1 MRLIPLAVIV
11 ASLAACGPH
20 LSVVVPPAE
29 NICATLRGDPGIT
42 ARLYFGRTTKS
53 GGTVDNAAWQKF
65 LAENV
70 TPRFPSGFSVF
81 DGYGQWRQRGTG
93 RIIQEKS
100 TVIEI
105 ATGRD
110 ADAIWKFEEI
120 RAEYR
125 GKFNQESAG
134 LVISDSCMSF

>member
-1 MRLIPLAVIV
+1 MRLIAIAVV
-11 ASLAACGPH
+11 LASLSACGPQ
-20 LSVVVPPAE
+20 LSVVVPPAD
-29 NICATLRGDPGIT
+29 NVCATMRGDPGIT
-42 ARLYFGRTTKS
+42 ARLYFGRTIKG
-53 GGTVDNAAWQKF
+53 GGTVDDAVWQKF

-70 TPRFPSGFSVF
+70 PSGFSVF

-105 ATGRD
+105 AAGKD
-110 ADAIWKFEEI
+110 ADTIWNFEAI

-125 GKFNQESAG
+125 GKFNQESVG
-134 LVISDSCMSF
+134 LVISDSCVSF